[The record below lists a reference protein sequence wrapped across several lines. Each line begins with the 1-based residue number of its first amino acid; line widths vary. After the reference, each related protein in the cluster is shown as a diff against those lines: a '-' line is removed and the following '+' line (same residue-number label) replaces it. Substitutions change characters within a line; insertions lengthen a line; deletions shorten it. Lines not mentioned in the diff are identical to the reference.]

1 MVAMTMSD
9 SGTLQDAWLRASL
22 MNAMIMR
29 DRRKIEEEHN
39 IQHTIS
45 NHSIGRYMQCYVP
58 QPSQRI
64 VFSLR
69 VLSHNSQVHG
79 WHSQTKVGSIGN
91 RSIGTLTTAT

>member
-39 IQHTIS
+39 IQHTKQS
-45 NHSIGRYMQCYVP
+45 
-58 QPSQRI
+58 
-64 VFSLR
+64 
-69 VLSHNSQVHG
+69 
-79 WHSQTKVGSIGN
+79 
-91 RSIGTLTTAT
+91 